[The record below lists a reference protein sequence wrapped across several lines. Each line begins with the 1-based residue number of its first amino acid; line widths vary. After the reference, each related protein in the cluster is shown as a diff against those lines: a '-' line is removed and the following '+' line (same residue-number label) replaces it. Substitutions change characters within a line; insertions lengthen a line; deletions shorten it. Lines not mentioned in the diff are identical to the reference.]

1 MVPFTVSPRITQRG
15 RGNPG
20 WLFANE
26 HTICSSDLWTHV
38 ECVLSLLWIRIGP
51 STKKSLGSG
60 SSPRI
65 TPLYNFFYSDSPW
78 LKIVD
83 PDPDLHIFAL
93 WIQNPKIKI
102 TSLPRTILSS
112 EVWRGVLYV
121 TDADPDPDSDPN
133 LKEKEESNKMTS
145 LLRFFSEIH
154 ANTCKEVFCMPNL
167 WIRIRSSKTK

>member
-1 MVPFTVSPRITQRG
+1 MTFRPRTYNLFI
-15 RGNPG
+15 
-20 WLFANE
+20 WLVNTCRVCFV
-26 HTICSSDLWTHV
+26 TLVDPDLI
-38 ECVLSLLWIRIGP
+38 LDKKIGSRSYP
-51 STKKSLGSG
+51 EKVTTLYNVFCCCYYLGSPG
-60 SSPRI
+60 
-65 TPLYNFFYSDSPW
+65 